1 MRQSLRTVTRL
12 FIATLATASL
22 TACMDSQELR
32 NNNSKTVQ
40 LYSGG
45 KVVGQWTTQGAIEM
59 THNGQGA
66 YYFRDAAT
74 GHLIQITGTVVITA
88 W

>member
-1 MRQSLRTVTRL
+1 MHILRAASRL
-12 FIATLATASL
+12 LIATLALASL
-22 TACMDSQELR
+22 AACMDSTVMQ
-32 NNNSKTVQ
+32 NNDPKTVQ

-45 KVVGQWTTQGAIEM
+45 KVVGQWTTQGTIEM

-74 GHLIQITGTVVITA
+74 GHLIQVTGTVVITA

>member
-1 MRQSLRTVTRL
+1 MHTLRTVSRL
-12 FIATLATASL
+12 LIATLALASL

-32 NNNSKTVQ
+32 NNDSKTVQ

-45 KVVGQWTTQGAIEM
+45 KVVGQWTTQGTIEM

-74 GHLIQITGTVVITA
+74 GHLIQVTGTVVITA